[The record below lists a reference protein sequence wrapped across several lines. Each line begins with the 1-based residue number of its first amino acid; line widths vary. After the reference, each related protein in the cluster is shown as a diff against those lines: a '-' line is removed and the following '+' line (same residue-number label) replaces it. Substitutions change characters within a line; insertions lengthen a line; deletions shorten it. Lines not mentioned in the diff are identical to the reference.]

1 MSKNTQDKEG
11 KGWTIQL
18 GVYPGIVVGFR
29 TYNNEESTIHVL
41 YMPFFDVAVIID
53 K

>member
-1 MSKNTQDKEG
+1 MSKNMQDKED

-18 GVYPGIVVGFR
+18 GVYPGVVFGFR
-29 TYNNEESTIHVL
+29 TYNNEDSTIHVL
-41 YMPFFDVAVIID
+41 YVPFFDVAVIID

>member
-1 MSKNTQDKEG
+1 MSKNTQDKED
-11 KGWTIQL
+11 KSWTIQL
-18 GVYPGIVVGFR
+18 GVYPGVVFGFR
-29 TYNNEESTIHVL
+29 TYNNEDSTIHVL

>member
-1 MSKNTQDKEG
+1 MRKDIEDKED

-18 GVYPGIVVGFR
+18 GFYPGIVVGFR